1 MPYIT
6 PERRELLDQL
16 AEAMSRKLEKMGNA
30 EGDFNYVLSRLVG
43 HWFRCDP
50 RYHTIARITGVLENV
65 KQEFYRRVAG
75 GYEDQG
81 IANSGDIAEYKE
93 KKRW

>member
-1 MPYIT
+1 
-6 PERRELLDQL
+6 
-16 AEAMSRKLEKMGNA
+16 MGNA

-43 HWFRCDP
+43 AWWRHDP

-75 GYEDQG
+75 GYEDHG
-81 IANSGDIAEYKE
+81 IENSGDIAEYKE
-93 KKRW
+93 KRRWLFWKR